1 MQISRFLKGST
12 SIPELDNMPAQQVHC
27 IYKSYI
33 EYTLAQQR
41 AMEEQ
46 DKKNRVNNNKNIS
59 NNNQAPVGIDTD
71 DLEEMMEDMM

>member
-46 DKKNRVNNNKNIS
+46 DKKNRVNNNKKIN